1 MIRKLQLILAFALVL
16 ILTLAGTAGAAGP
29 TKEEC
34 ALAGFDNP
42 AQLTAMVA
50 KLKKAVENGDKAKVA
65 VLVDYPITV
74 MLSGVERDLENQ
86 EDFIKNYDAIMDKPA
101 QDAVLHQ
108 KLEEIFINRQG
119 AMLTDSTGKGRI
131 WLMNAKIIKIVN
143 D

>member
-1 MIRKLQLILAFALVL
+1 MIRKVQLILAFALVL
-16 ILTLAGTAGAAGP
+16 VLTLTGTAGAVGP

-42 AQLTAMVA
+42 AQLAAVVA
-50 KLKKAVENGDKAKVA
+50 KLKKALENVDKAAVA
-65 VLVDYPITV
+65 AMVDYPITV
-74 MLSGVERDLENQ
+74 MLGGVERDIENQ
-86 EDFIKNYDAIMDKPA
+86 EDFIKNYDAIMDKPV

-108 KLEEIFINRQG
+108 KLEDIFINRQG

-131 WLMNAKIIKIVN
+131 WLMNSKIIKIVK